1 MQKQKLIEAC
11 NDYFRNKIASL
22 NAIIHDVSESS
33 NSENKSSAGDKHE
46 TSKTMMQLEREKLGM
61 QLKEA
66 EIQLAEFEKI
76 DFHKNF
82 LKVEHGSLVKTD
94 KGCFF
99 IAGSV
104 GRILLEDQTV
114 FVISAQSPL
123 ASAMINHKEKDTVSF
138 NGVSYA
144 IKNVE

>member
-1 MQKQKLIEAC
+1 
-11 NDYFRNKIASL
+11 
-22 NAIIHDVSESS
+22 
-33 NSENKSSAGDKHE
+33 
-46 TSKTMMQLEREKLGM
+46 
-61 QLKEA
+61 
-66 EIQLAEFEKI
+66 
-76 DFHKNF
+76 
-82 LKVEHGSLVKTD
+82 LVKTD